1 MRRTKLKKPKT
12 ATATVAIDFF
22 CGAGG
27 MTNGL
32 IRAGLNVL
40 AGIDNELLCEKT
52 YRQNK
57 NRDGRKPKFIC
68 KDIFPRTEAYPRG
81 QQDEIRAAIAKA
93 LSDFRKRSGI
103 RRPRLVFAIC
113 APCQPFTKI
122 TQIEMSEGRQF
133 KRKNDA
139 NLLLTT
145 VELIRDFK
153 PDAIICENVE
163 GLVSNDSDGVISIF
177 KRRLANAGYVFQAKI
192 VNASNFGVPQNRRR
206 TIGLAFLKKQ
216 YGSELRIAEKDPN
229 LRKLRTVA
237 DTIGHLPALAAG
249 EVDTSIPNHRA
260 RGLSDL
266 NLKRIAC
273 AVPGE
278 SNLALRDTPYGD
290 LSLKCHQRLEQRA
303 GAQSFADTYT
313 RMRGDSV
320 APTITTKC
328 MSITNG
334 RFGHYD
340 RTQNR
345 AITPR
350 EAALLQTF
358 PIRYVFHPEDSLD
371 FSATLIGNAVP
382 PKLACFFGKI
392 VVRRIARKRRAQ
404 PRSTRQVGSAH

>member
-1 MRRTKLKKPKT
+1 MRRTKRKKT
-12 ATATVAIDFF
+12 NGASSTATVAVDFF

-27 MTNGL
+27 MTSGL
-32 IRAGLNVL
+32 IKAGLHVL
-40 AGIDNELLCEKT
+40 AGVDNEPLCEKT
-52 YRQNK
+52 YRQSK
-57 NRDGRKPKFIC
+57 NRDGSRPGFIC
-68 KDIFPRTEAYPRG
+68 KDIFPRTKAHPRG
-81 QQDEIRAAIAKA
+81 QQEDIRLAISRL
-93 LSDFRKRSGI
+93 LSGFRKRSGI

-122 TQIEMSEGRQF
+122 TKIKISEGRQF
-133 KRKNDA
+133 KRDNDS

-145 VELIRDFK
+145 VGLIRHFK

-163 GLVSNDSDGVISIF
+163 GLVNDDPNGVISSF
-177 KRRLANAGYVFQAKI
+177 KRRLTRAGYVFDAKI

-206 TIGLAFLKKQ
+206 TIGLAFLKKR
-216 YGSELRIAEKDPN
+216 YGSDLEVAEKDPN
-229 LRKLRTVA
+229 LRAPRTVA
-237 DTIGHLPALAAG
+237 DTIGYLPPLAAG
-249 EVDTSIPNHRA
+249 EADPSIPNHRA
-260 RGLSDL
+260 RALSAL

-290 LSLKCHQRLEQRA
+290 LSLRCHQELERRA

-313 RMRGDSV
+313 RMRGDGV

-340 RTQNR
+340 RRQNR

-358 PIRYVFHPEDSLD
+358 PKRYVFYPEDSID
-371 FSATLIGNAVP
+371 FASTLIGNAVP
-382 PKLACFFGKI
+382 PRLARFFGRFVI
-392 VVRRIARKRRAQ
+392 RRIATETSRSERRLTV
-404 PRSTRQVGSAH
+404 R